1 MPLGLMLILY
11 LLTFY
16 LLALWFLWRYIRRH
30 ETESPL
36 GPEVPFALKEGQTI
50 VGVGETT
57 QGIDF
62 YIGDYVMDEKY
73 SD

>member
-16 LLALWFLWRYIRRH
+16 LLALWFLWRYIRRQ

-50 VGVGETT
+50 VGVGETA

>member
-16 LLALWFLWRYIRRH
+16 LLALWFLWRYIRRQ
-30 ETESPL
+30 ETECPL
-36 GPEVPFALKEGQTI
+36 GPEVPFALKEGETI

>member
-1 MPLGLMLILY
+1 
-11 LLTFY
+11 
-16 LLALWFLWRYIRRH
+16 
-30 ETESPL
+30 
-36 GPEVPFALKEGQTI
+36 VPFALKEGQTI
-50 VGVGETT
+50 VGVGETA